1 MALLLKDLFNSPYSG
16 VFCATNDSLTLI
28 PPGIPEDDME
38 AISEAEKEDIVVL
51 FGKGDEST
59 QELNGV
65 YLPFSDKEVAKKI
78 LRSLG

>member
-1 MALLLKDLFNSPYSG
+1 
-16 VFCATNDSLTLI
+16 
-28 PPGIPEDDME
+28 
-38 AISEAEKEDIVVL
+38 L